1 MDNMVIEKALGR
13 GGSGMQLKVSI
24 IFHIQNANDCLQ
36 FLKKIDN
43 EYNSIL
49 LLFGGINSEVVS

>member
-1 MDNMVIEKALGR
+1 MENKVIEKALAR
-13 GGSGMQLKVSI
+13 GGSGMQLKVSDK
-24 IFHIQNANDCLQ
+24 FNIQNGNDCLQ

-43 EYNSIL
+43 EYDSIL